1 MTAAPDRPT
10 SAVPDGVD
18 HLIYIVPDLE
28 AGIETVHDMLGVQPV
43 VGGRHSDYGTRNALL
58 SLGPA
63 TYLEIMAPDRELAS
77 PPQGRL
83 FGLDALKRPRL
94 AAWILRAED
103 IESLADRANQ
113 AGLGLGEPTPGSRER
128 PDGTV
133 LSWKL
138 TDPYASRMGGV
149 VPFLIAWGDT
159 PHPATQAPRAGSLAG
174 LRIEHP
180 EPKAVSAALKV
191 LGLVMDVRGGGAP
204 RLIASIRCGDRVVEL
219 R

>member
-1 MTAAPDRPT
+1 VTAAPGRPAG
-10 SAVPDGVD
+10 AVPNGVD

-28 AGIETVHDMLGVQPV
+28 EGMETVQDMFGVRPV
-43 VGGRHSDYGTRNALL
+43 VGGRHADYGTRNALL

-63 TYLEIMAPDRELAS
+63 TYLEIMAPDKELAS
-77 PPQGRL
+77 PPKGRL
-83 FGLDALKRPRL
+83 FGLDTLKRPRL

-103 IESLADRANQ
+103 IESLAARANE

-159 PHPATQAPRAGSLAG
+159 PHPATQAPIVGSLAG

-180 EPKAVSAALKV
+180 EPKAVSAALNV
-191 LGLVMDVRGGGAP
+191 LGVVMEVREGSAP
-204 RLIASIRCGDRVVEL
+204 RLIASIRSGDRTVEL